1 MNMSL
6 EAKVALVTGASRG
19 LGQAIAVELGRQG
32 ATVVGTATSESGAAA
47 IAAHFEELGIKG
59 RGRVL
64 NVTDSASVVG
74 LIKDIGDDVG
84 APQVLINNAGI
95 TRDTLAMRMKEADWA
110 AVIDTNL
117 SSVFRVSQACLK
129 GMMKA
134 RWGRIVSIASVVGL
148 SGNAGQVNYAAAKA
162 GILGFSKSLAREVA
176 SRGITVNVVAPGFI
190 DTDMTRALSDDQRNA
205 LLGNVPAGRLG
216 EPEDIAAAVA
226 FLASPQ
232 ASYITGE
239 TINVNGGLYMG

>member
-1 MNMSL
+1 MSL
-6 EAKVALVTGASRG
+6 QGKVALVTGASRG
-19 LGQAIAVELGRQG
+19 LGQAIAVELGHQG
-32 ATVVGTATSESGAAA
+32 ATVVGTATSERGAEA
-47 IAAHFEELGIKG
+47 IQAHFDELGIAG

-64 NVTDSASVVG
+64 NVTDSASISA
-74 LIKDIGDDVG
+74 LIKDIGADVG